1 MTDSLWEAWKRYWAA
16 SYPAWDAYNK
26 IALRKGRQ
34 SEAAL
39 EAFKIYDEIVIA
51 AGVEWHKVWDK
62 EKPTP

>member
-1 MTDSLWEAWKRYWAA
+1 MTTTLWEAWKRYWASA
-16 SYPAWDAYNK
+16 NPAWDAYNT

-51 AGVEWHKVWDK
+51 AGIEWRKVWDAQ
-62 EKPTP
+62 EATT